1 MSSAVEIRNAQLE
14 IYHFRVRLGVAS
26 AFVLLMFAALFGRFL
41 YLQVIKHEHYQT
53 LAEANRI
60 SIVPVVPNRGLI
72 TDRNGI
78 VLAHNYSGYTLE
90 ITPSK
95 VHDLEALINDLATIV
110 QITPKDRRRFRKLL
124 EESRNFESL
133 PIRTRLSEEEI
144 ARFVAN
150 RYRFPAIELNARLF
164 RQYPQ
169 AEIFSHVIGY
179 IGRINERDVEQ
190 LTATDQISNYRGTDH
205 IGKIGIEQAYE
216 RHLHGNTGFEE
227 VEIDSSGRA
236 VRSLS
241 RTPPVSGNNLVL
253 TLDARLQQVAYD
265 VFGEFRGAL
274 VAIDPRN
281 GAILAQVSKPGYDP
295 NLFVDGI
302 DSQTWKELNESL
314 DRPLTNRALQG
325 QYPPGSTIK
334 PFMALA
340 ALELGKRTPTY
351 TINDPGFFTLAGVGH
366 QWRDWKKGGHGI
378 VDLNKAIVQSCDTYF
393 YGLANDLGIDAIHGF
408 LDQFGFGRRTG
419 VDIEGE
425 GTGILPSQ
433 RWKMRRFRQKW
444 FAGDTISVGIG
455 QGYIITTPLQLAHA
469 TAIIAN
475 GGTVFKPHLVQH
487 VQESR
492 SNQITSVAPQVLAS
506 LNLKPGNVA
515 RIKAAMVDVM
525 RPGGTAARAGAD
537 APYSF
542 AGKTGTAQVVAIKQ
556 GERYIESKVQER
568 HRDHALFVAYA
579 PAENPTIAL
588 AILVEN
594 GGSGSGTAAPIARA
608 VFDYYLLGKEPKAIR
623 LDAAESHAASH

>member
-1 MSSAVEIRNAQLE
+1 MSSAVELKNSQLE
-14 IYHFRVRLGVAS
+14 IHHFRVRLAVAS
-26 AFVLLMFAALFGRFL
+26 GFVLILFALLFGRFV
-41 YLQVIKHEHYQT
+41 YLQVIKYGHYHT

-72 TDRNGI
+72 TDRNGV
-78 VLAHNYSGYTLE
+78 VLASNYSAYTLE

-95 VHDLEALINDLATIV
+95 VRDLETLIDELATIV
-110 QITPKDRRRFRKLL
+110 HITPRDHRRFKKLL
-124 EESRNFESL
+124 DESRNFESL

-144 ARFVAN
+144 ARFAAN
-150 RYRFPAIELNARLF
+150 RYRFPGVEINARLF

-179 IGRINERDVEQ
+179 IGRINERDLEQ
-190 LTATDQISNYRGTDH
+190 LAAADQLSNYRGTDH

-253 TLDARLQQVAYD
+253 TLDAQLQEFAHNA
-265 VFGEFRGAL
+265 FGDYRGAL

-281 GAILAQVSKPGYDP
+281 GAVLALVSKPGYDP

-302 DSQTWKELNESL
+302 DTQTWQELNASL

-340 ALELGKRTPTY
+340 ALELRKRTPNY
-351 TINDPGFFTLAGVGH
+351 TINDPGFFTLPGVGH
-366 QWRDWKKGGHGI
+366 QWRDWKRGGHGV
-378 VDLNKAIVQSCDTYF
+378 VDLSKAIIQSCDTYF

-408 LDQFGFGRRTG
+408 LGKFGFGRHTG
-419 VDIEGE
+419 IDIEGE
-425 GTGILPSQ
+425 ATAILPSQ
-433 RWKMRRFRQKW
+433 QWKMRRFRQKW

-455 QGYIITTPLQLAHA
+455 QGYISATPLQLAHA
-469 TAIIAN
+469 TAIIAAS
-475 GGTVFKPHLVQH
+475 GTVHEPHLVQSL
-487 VQESR
+487 QDSR
-492 SNQITSVAPQVLAS
+492 SNQITTIAPELART
-506 LNLKPGNVA
+506 LAFRPDHLALV
-515 RIKAAMVDVM
+515 KAAMVDVV
-525 RPGGTAARAGAD
+525 RPGGTAARAGEKSLF
-537 APYSF
+537 SF
-542 AGKTGTAQVVAIKQ
+542 AGKTGTSQVIAIKQ
-556 GERYIESKVQER
+556 GERYQASRVQER
-568 HRDHALFVAYA
+568 QRDHALFIAYA

-588 AILVEN
+588 AIVVEN

-608 VFDYYLLGKEPKAIR
+608 VFDYYLLGKEPR
-623 LDAAESHAASH
+623 PVAAEVRAGNEPAD

>member
-1 MSSAVEIRNAQLE
+1 MSSAIELRNSQLE
-14 IYHFRVRLGVAS
+14 IYHFRVRLVVA
-26 AFVLLMFAALFGRFL
+26 AGFVLVMFALLFARFV
-41 YLQVIKHEHYQT
+41 YLQVIKHEHYHT

-60 SIVPVVPNRGLI
+60 SIVPIVPNRGLI

-78 VLAHNYSGYTLE
+78 VLAHNYSAYTLE

-95 VHDLEALINDLATIV
+95 VSNLEALINELATIV
-110 QITPKDRRRFRKLL
+110 HITPRDRRRFRKLL
-124 EESRNFESL
+124 DESRNFETL

-144 ARFVAN
+144 ARFAAN
-150 RYRFPAIELNARLF
+150 RYRFPAVEINARLF
-164 RQYPQ
+164 RQYPH

-179 IGRINERDVEQ
+179 LGRINERDLQQ
-190 LTATDQISNYRGTDH
+190 LTAAEQLSNYRGTDH
-205 IGKIGIEQAYE
+205 MGKTGIEQTYE
-216 RHLHGNTGFEE
+216 RHLHGNTGFEQ

-253 TLDARLQQVAYD
+253 TLDARLQEVAYN

-274 VAIDPRN
+274 VAIDPRS
-281 GAILAQVSKPGYDP
+281 GAVLALVSKPGYDP

-340 ALELGKRTPTY
+340 ALELGKRTPSY
-351 TINDPGFFTLAGVGH
+351 TINDPGFFTLPNVGH
-366 QWRDWKKGGHGI
+366 QWRDWKKGGHGM
-378 VDLNKAIVQSCDTYF
+378 VDLSKAIVQSCDTYF
-393 YGLANDLGIDAIHGF
+393 YGLANDLGIDTIHRV
-408 LDQFGFGRRTG
+408 LDPFGFGRRTG
-419 VDIEGE
+419 IDIEGE

-433 RWKMRRFRQKW
+433 QWKMQRFNQKW
-444 FAGDTISVGIG
+444 FTGDTISVGIG
-455 QGYIITTPLQLAHA
+455 QGYMVTTPLQLAHA

-487 VQESR
+487 IQESR
-492 SNQITSVAPQVLAS
+492 SNQIASVPPQVLAS
-506 LNLKPGNVA
+506 LTFKPENLAHV
-515 RIKAAMVDVM
+515 KAAMVDVV

-556 GERYIESKVQER
+556 GERYVESKVQER
-568 HRDHALFVAYA
+568 HRDHALFLAYA
-579 PAENPTIAL
+579 PTDNPTIAL

-608 VFDYYLLGKEPKAIR
+608 VFDYYLLGKQPRPISVE
-623 LDAAESHAASH
+623 AAESHATSH